1 MPAARPAYYLLIPA
15 GDPLR
20 EPFLHDRDGTPLRIT
35 AIPRRLPVSEI
46 LDEDPVTALLGRA
59 HQLVTVA
66 PLGPVTSTAAGF
78 AACADGWAE
87 TARSNDLGP
96 VTGPQHAAIVSLI
109 TDAGT
114 LFTSPGEH
122 SLRAAGEYAL
132 RISGMYAT
140 PQARQAWEGAMLVAV
155 AALDVAGADGF
166 WWSSVGGCEY
176 GTEIIALA
184 ARDLIGTTAAWTQEA
199 YELLTRPWAEASGQ
213 PAHPADIILPRRP

>member
-15 GDPLR
+15 GDPMC

-66 PLGPVTSTAAGF
+66 PLGPVTTTAAGF

-109 TDAGT
+109 
-114 LFTSPGEH
+114 
-122 SLRAAGEYAL
+122 R
-132 RISGMYAT
+132 
-140 PQARQAWEGAMLVAV
+140 
-155 AALDVAGADGF
+155 
-166 WWSSVGGCEY
+166 
-176 GTEIIALA
+176 
-184 ARDLIGTTAAWTQEA
+184 
-199 YELLTRPWAEASGQ
+199 
-213 PAHPADIILPRRP
+213 